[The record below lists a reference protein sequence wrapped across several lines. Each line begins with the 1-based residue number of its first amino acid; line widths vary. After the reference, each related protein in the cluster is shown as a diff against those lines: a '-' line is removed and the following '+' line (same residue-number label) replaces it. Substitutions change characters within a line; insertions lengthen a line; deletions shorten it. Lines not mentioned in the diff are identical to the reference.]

1 MNFIDNMTNEKL
13 FEFVEKY
20 IVDKI
25 TQNSKIVRYSYYE
38 LKVKLDLNEK
48 VLDKFLKYSKIIL
61 DGLGYQV
68 FFTGARFKFENADR
82 VVESN
87 EFMIAIKQENE
98 DC

>member
-38 LKVKLDLNEK
+38 LKVKLALNER

>member
-20 IVDKI
+20 IVDKL

-38 LKVKLDLNEK
+38 LKVKLDLNDK

-87 EFMIAIKQENE
+87 EFMIAIKEENE

>member
-13 FEFVEKY
+13 FDFVEKY

-25 TQNSKIVRYSYYE
+25 TQNPKIVRYSYYE

>member
-20 IVDKI
+20 IVDKL

>member
-13 FEFVEKY
+13 FDFVEKY

>member
-13 FEFVEKY
+13 FDFVEKY

-38 LKVKLDLNEK
+38 LKVKLDLNDK

>member
-20 IVDKI
+20 IVDKL

-38 LKVKLDLNEK
+38 LKVKLDLNDK

>member
-87 EFMIAIKQENE
+87 EFMIAIKQEIE

>member
-13 FEFVEKY
+13 FDFVEKY

-38 LKVKLDLNEK
+38 LKVKLDLNDK

-68 FFTGARFKFENADR
+68 FFTGTRFKFENADR

-87 EFMIAIKQENE
+87 EFMIAIKEENE

>member
-13 FEFVEKY
+13 FDFVEKY

-87 EFMIAIKQENE
+87 EFMIAIKQEIE

>member
-13 FEFVEKY
+13 FDFVEKY

-87 EFMIAIKQENE
+87 EFMIAIKEENE

>member
-1 MNFIDNMTNEKL
+1 MNFIDNMTNEEL

-20 IVDKI
+20 ITDKI

-38 LKVKLDLNEK
+38 LKVKLDLNDK